1 MIGPRP
7 YLLSV
12 LAILALVV
20 VGLDVSK
27 SASPCSSAKALIGAR
42 EYAKARAS
50 YSVVLEHD
58 DHSACAKA
66 GLSQATRGECVAA
79 ERLADDNASEAQ
91 HQLLAIAEAD
101 PPPGP
106 DSCVWHELSSLA
118 SSPKMKTNT
127 KTTS

>member
-27 SASPCSSAKALIGAR
+27 RASPCSTARDLVNAR
-42 EYAKARAS
+42 EYTEARAS

-66 GLSQATRGECVAA
+66 GLSQATQGECVAA
-79 ERLADDNASEAQ
+79 ERIADRDSTEAQ
-91 HQLLAIAEAD
+91 HQLLAVAEAD

-106 DSCVWHELSSLA
+106 DSCVWQELSSLA
-118 SSPKMKTNT
+118 STTKTNA
-127 KTTS
+127 KATS